1 MINIVFSLWVRKII
15 WLLPVLVASHEF
27 MEGVEWGKE
36 VCIVNSVRIVQGAK
50 ICLGNHPK
58 AIP

>member
-1 MINIVFSLWVRKII
+1 MINIVFSLWVRKIMTSSS
-15 WLLPVLVASHEF
+15 LGGSHEF

-36 VCIVNSVRIVQGAK
+36 VCIANRVRIVQGAK